1 MADRL
6 TKLTVNLVA
15 RAVAAL
21 DDVALLTGDTKTDSV
36 NRAIQVYAFLERE
49 QRTQG
54 KRIFLID
61 DDNKMERV
69 QLL

>member
-1 MADRL
+1 VADRL

-49 QRTQG
+49 QRTRG